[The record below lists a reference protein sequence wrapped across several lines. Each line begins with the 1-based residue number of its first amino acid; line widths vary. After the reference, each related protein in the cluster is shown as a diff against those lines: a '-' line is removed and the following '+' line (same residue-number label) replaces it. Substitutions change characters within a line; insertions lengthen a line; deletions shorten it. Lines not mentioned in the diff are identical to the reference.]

1 MSGNFWKSSHFQ
13 QWLLDP
19 QEIMIVR
26 IKDLQQNNL
35 KEDEYYKLM
44 IFFSN
49 FIQTLGEQLRL
60 RQQVIASATVYFR
73 RFYSKYSLK
82 CIDPFLLAPTCLFL
96 ATKVEEFGLQSQQRF
111 SSQTASLIKGKYSY
125 LYPHEYPYKIQH
137 IWECEFFLLEV
148 MDCCLILYH
157 PYRPLIQFL
166 SDFCPDDT
174 QLLQV
179 AWRVAND
186 TLRTDIS
193 LMYPPSLTALA
204 CLHVACVVQRKDCK
218 QWLSELNVD
227 MEKIFEI
234 VRHILYL
241 YDIYKTY
248 DEKDQIKDILSRV
261 PKPRL
266 STSSRSSSQQPSDH
280 SNQVQNTNINNQI
293 KNNAMPN
300 NPTNNNNKN
309 VNNPGQIM
317 NNQHNMNN

>member
-1 MSGNFWKSSHFQ
+1 
-13 QWLLDP
+13 
-19 QEIMIVR
+19 MIVR
-26 IKDLQQNNL
+26 IKDLQQNNI

-111 SSQTASLIKGKYSY
+111 SSQTASLIKGKYAY
-125 LYPHEYPYKIQH
+125 LYPQEYPYKIQH

-157 PYRPLIQFL
+157 PYRPLIQFV

-179 AWRVAND
+179 AWRIVND
-186 TLRTDIS
+186 TLRTDVS
-193 LMYPPSLTALA
+193 LMYPPSLIALA

-248 DEKDQIKDILSRV
+248 DEKEQIKDILSRV

-266 STSSRSSSQQPSDH
+266 SNSSRSSSQQQQQQPSDQH
-280 SNQVQNTNINNQI
+280 QMP
-293 KNNAMPN
+293 KNNVMPN
-300 NPTNNNNKN
+300 NSSTNNPNNAGNMNKN
-309 VNNPGQIM
+309 TNNPGHMM
-317 NNQHNMNN
+317 NNPHEQMRL

>member
-1 MSGNFWKSSHFQ
+1 M
-13 QWLLDP
+13 
-19 QEIMIVR
+19 VR
-26 IKDLQQNNL
+26 IKDLQQNNI

-60 RQQVIASATVYFR
+60 RQQVIASATIYFR

-111 SSQTASLIKGKYSY
+111 SSSTASLIKSKYSY
-125 LYPHEYPYKIQH
+125 LYNHEYPYKIQH

-157 PYRPLIQFL
+157 PYRPLIQYV
-166 SDFCPDDT
+166 SDLCPDDT

-179 AWRVAND
+179 AWRVVND
-186 TLRTDIS
+186 TLRTDVC
-193 LMYPPSLTALA
+193 LMYPPSLIALA
-204 CLHVACVVQRKDCK
+204 CLHVACVVQRKDAK
-218 QWLSELNVD
+218 QWFSELNIE

-234 VRHILYL
+234 TRHILYL

-248 DEKDQIKDILSRV
+248 DEKEQIKDIMSRV

-266 STSSRSSSQQPSDH
+266 SSSNRPVAQSAEQQQAQH
-280 SNQVQNTNINNQI
+280 SNMI

-300 NPTNNNNKN
+300 NSNNNN
-309 VNNPGQIM
+309 NNNNNTQM
-317 NNQHNMNN
+317 TNNQQTMNH

>member
-19 QEIMIVR
+19 QDIMMVR
-26 IKDLQQNNL
+26 IKDLQQNNI

-44 IFFSN
+44 IFITN

-60 RQQVIASATVYFR
+60 RQQVIASATIYLR

-111 SSQTASLIKGKYSY
+111 SSQTASLIKSKYSF
-125 LYPHEYPYKIQH
+125 LYNHEYPYKIQH
-137 IWECEFFLLEV
+137 IWECEFYLLEV

-157 PYRPLIQFL
+157 PYRPLIQFV

-179 AWRVAND
+179 AWRVVND
-186 TLRTDIS
+186 TLRTDVC
-193 LMYPPSLTALA
+193 LMYPPSLIALA
-204 CLHVACVVQRKDCK
+204 CLHIACVVQRKDVK
-218 QWLSELNVD
+218 QWFSELNID

-234 VRHILYL
+234 TRHILYL
-241 YDIYKTY
+241 YEIYKTY
-248 DEKDQIKDILSRV
+248 DEKEQIKDILSRV

-266 STSSRSSSQQPSDH
+266 SSSARPSSQSAEQQLPQNQH
-280 SNQVQNTNINNQI
+280 SSMNNQI
-293 KNNAMPN
+293 KNNPMPN
-300 NPTNNNNKN
+300 NSNLTNPIINPT
-309 VNNPGQIM
+309 
-317 NNQHNMNN
+317 HNMN

>member
-19 QEIMIVR
+19 QDIMMVR
-26 IKDLQQNNL
+26 IKDLQQNNI

-44 IFFSN
+44 IFFTN

-60 RQQVIASATVYFR
+60 RQQVIASATIYFR

-111 SSQTASLIKGKYSY
+111 SSQTASLIKSKYSF
-125 LYPHEYPYKIQH
+125 LYNHEYPYKIQH

-157 PYRPLIQFL
+157 PYRPLIQFVT
-166 SDFCPDDT
+166 DFCPDDT
-174 QLLQV
+174 NFLQV
-179 AWRVAND
+179 AWRIVND
-186 TLRTDIS
+186 TLRTDVC
-193 LMYPPSLTALA
+193 LMYPPSLIALA
-204 CLHVACVVQRKDCK
+204 CLHMACVVQRKDAK
-218 QWLSELNVD
+218 QWFSELNID

-234 VRHILYL
+234 TRHILYL
-241 YDIYKTY
+241 YEMYKTY
-248 DEKDQIKDILSRV
+248 DEKEQIKDILTRV

-266 STSSRSSSQQPSDH
+266 STSSRPVVPQQQQQTAEQH
-280 SNQVQNTNINNQI
+280 AQNQHNQNKN
-293 KNNAMPN
+293 NNAMPN
-300 NPTNNNNKN
+300 NSSNA
-309 VNNPGQIM
+309 
-317 NNQHNMNN
+317 NNQHN

>member
-1 MSGNFWKSSHFQ
+1 M
-13 QWLLDP
+13 
-19 QEIMIVR
+19 
-26 IKDLQQNNL
+26 
-35 KEDEYYKLM
+35 
-44 IFFSN
+44 
-49 FIQTLGEQLRL
+49 
-60 RQQVIASATVYFR
+60 
-73 RFYSKYSLK
+73 
-82 CIDPFLLAPTCLFL
+82 
-96 ATKVEEFGLQSQQRF
+96 
-111 SSQTASLIKGKYSY
+111 
-125 LYPHEYPYKIQH
+125 
-137 IWECEFFLLEV
+137 
-148 MDCCLILYH
+148 ILYH
-157 PYRPLIQFL
+157 PYRPLIQFV

-179 AWRVAND
+179 AWRVVND
-186 TLRTDIS
+186 TLRTDVS

-266 STSSRSSSQQPSDH
+266 STSSRSSSHQQQPSD
-280 SNQVQNTNINNQI
+280 QT
-293 KNNAMPN
+293 KNNVMPINSAANNPN
-300 NPTNNNNKN
+300 NNAGNMNKN
-309 VNNPGQIM
+309 TNNPGQIM